1 MEERLFV
8 MSLSFK
14 VQCFSIWPMDPL
26 WLTYYLGEYHTDTDS
41 LNLGNNARGVQCGL
55 ANILFFF
62 LNLSIKCILYSHW
75 KWIEELENHY
85 EGEERVLHLP
95 APVPRLRFWSFP
107 FLLVFTFLRTRPCT
121 ALQAAGL
128 DGIVGPYKGL
138 GGVHFGLWCKNGTLP
153 AGPIQAFKIDI
164 SADSNY

>member
-1 MEERLFV
+1 MKVKKEYYIYPLL
-8 MSLSFK
+8 SLVSDF
-14 VQCFSIWPMDPL
+14 
-26 WLTYYLGEYHTDTDS
+26 G
-41 LNLGNNARGVQCGL
+41 
-55 ANILFFF
+55 
-62 LNLSIKCILYSHW
+62 
-75 KWIEELENHY
+75 HY
-85 EGEERVLHLP
+85 
-95 APVPRLRFWSFP
+95 P

-164 SADSNY
+164 SADGNY